1 MPKRFKNDINL
12 NNVKVTSKLILSHI
26 FSGDTL
32 ADKKNKEGI
41 VLSLDGS
48 IYYTY
53 KLGDLF
59 VKDIVVQGTPFL
71 SGNYR
76 VIPVNCVMFLQPS
89 SKDKRLDNE
98 IQKKYSL
105 TSCCLQD
112 SKEFAEFY
120 ENLN

>member
-1 MPKRFKNDINL
+1 M
-12 NNVKVTSKLILSHI
+12 SKLKQSLYLSHI

-32 ADKKNKEGI
+32 ADEKKEGI

-89 SKDKRLDNE
+89 SKDKRLDKE
-98 IQKKYSL
+98 IQNKYSL
-105 TSCCLQD
+105 TSAVCKIVRNLQNFTKILIEFEYLR
-112 SKEFAEFY
+112 KEE
-120 ENLN
+120 E